1 VGEYRTKNKNQNDD
15 EEMPMYEVIALAK
28 RLNFSFQELRE
39 ISFVTL
45 INILLSSVQNDEK
58 EATQKDIDSFF

>member
-1 VGEYRTKNKNQNDD
+1 MGEYKTRTKGSDD
-15 EEMPMYEVIALAK
+15 EEMPMYEVIALSK
-28 RLNFSFQELRE
+28 RLNFSFSELRE

-45 INILLSSVQNDEK
+45 INILLSTVQSDEK